1 MWPTRSA
8 GQVAGLIHEILP
20 AREIMTNMI
29 QEAQTILR
37 GLGVLLPE

>member
-20 AREIMTNMI
+20 VRTVMESMVR
-29 QEAQTILR
+29 EAQTILR
-37 GLGVLLPE
+37 GLADLLPE